1 MLERCNF
8 QSKTRPKVL
17 SIRNQILV
25 SKSPTGKRR
34 IVFSKHHL
42 LVLWVVVELWRRRSV
57 NTSRHPSARAQA
69 HPVQARNFTLLRL
82 LRAVLNL
89 HYCFCSQPD
98 IADPFDEPLYAW
110 ATHPPNMFCVL
121 SRFCVARETFSSTL
135 FVMARRRQMAG
146 TKLSLSP
153 TSISF
158 RRWTTMTMAHHHRII
173 YQHLLITRGEYV
185 QPETCK

>member
-1 MLERCNF
+1 M
-8 QSKTRPKVL
+8 
-17 SIRNQILV
+17 
-25 SKSPTGKRR
+25 
-34 IVFSKHHL
+34 
-42 LVLWVVVELWRRRSV
+42 LWVVVELWRRRSV

-121 SRFCVARETFSSTL
+121 SRFCVARETFSSTRECYVIRYGASETDGGNKVKFEPHFNL
-135 FVMARRRQMAG
+135 FPTMDDDDDGIIIASSINIFSSPAG
-146 TKLSLSP
+146 STAGNLQIEAK
-153 TSISF
+153 
-158 RRWTTMTMAHHHRII
+158 
-173 YQHLLITRGEYV
+173 
-185 QPETCK
+185 